1 MSIVVLVDENPNVA
15 SAGLGDSV
23 CVLHSPR
30 QRNHADNTHGL
41 RRSTDRVAFV
51 YRYESHSTCRR
62 RPESRIAGERIGD
75 VLLIEYQTFRTAAPA
90 AIA

>member
-1 MSIVVLVDENPNVA
+1 MSIVFLVDENPNVA

-30 QRNHADNTHGL
+30 QRNHAENTQGV

-51 YRYESHSTCRR
+51 YRYESHQHAAVGLNLVLQAN
-62 RPESRIAGERIGD
+62 ESEMSC
-75 VLLIEYQTFRTAAPA
+75 
-90 AIA
+90 